1 MELVSERTMTLKG
14 FYSKTQI
21 TLEARRGGNQKVQ
34 MATPGARSTYS
45 ITCFSKALGTSLLSS
60 DKLLLIRSRRRF
72 SIICEKQTKT
82 KEGIFIMTVNS
93 KEKKLGSFR

>member
-1 MELVSERTMTLKG
+1 MEGRESE
-14 FYSKTQI
+14 
-21 TLEARRGGNQKVQ
+21 
-34 MATPGARSTYS
+34 GADGYNRRSTS

-72 SIICEKQTKT
+72 SIICETQTKT
-82 KEGIFIMTVNS
+82 KEDISIMTVNC

>member
-1 MELVSERTMTLKG
+1 MR
-14 FYSKTQI
+14 
-21 TLEARRGGNQKVQ
+21 VQ
-34 MATPGARSTYS
+34 TATTGALPTAS

-82 KEGIFIMTVNS
+82 KNISIMTANS